1 MEDFAVVFL
10 AVMVAILTIGVYCGL
25 CAIVANCI
33 KRPFGT
39 RKAFWWV
46 FFFGPV
52 FGSIIYIL
60 LSMRDGN

>member
-1 MEDFAVVFL
+1 MEEFAVVFL
-10 AVMVAILTIGVYCGL
+10 IVLVLAIVVGL

-46 FFFGPV
+46 FFFGPI

>member
-10 AVMVAILTIGVYCGL
+10 IVLVLAIVVGL

-46 FFFGPV
+46 FFFGPI

>member
-1 MEDFAVVFL
+1 
-10 AVMVAILTIGVYCGL
+10 MVAILTIGVYCGL

-46 FFFGPV
+46 FFFGPI